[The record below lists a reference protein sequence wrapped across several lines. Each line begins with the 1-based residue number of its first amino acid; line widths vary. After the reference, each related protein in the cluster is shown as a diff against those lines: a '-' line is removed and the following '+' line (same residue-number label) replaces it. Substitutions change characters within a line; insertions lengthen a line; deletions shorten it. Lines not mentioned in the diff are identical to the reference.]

1 MRAGYERARV
11 MTRPREGLQ
20 LGCVLL
26 GVVLAFM
33 TAFVLSG
40 VVGLVMYQGWL
51 SEVYSPLVMNIVSF
65 FCLFLG
71 ALYAGRRAG
80 VLGLVHGGL
89 TGLLYIIAVSIL
101 GLFLFDQLAPLL
113 VLAQRTVFAVLL
125 GAVGGTVGIN
135 IGR

>member
-20 LGCVLL
+20 LKCVLL

-33 TAFVLSG
+33 AAFVLSG

-80 VLGLVHGGL
+80 VSGLIHGGL
-89 TGLLYIIAVSIL
+89 TGFFYIIAISIL
-101 GLFLFDQLAPLL
+101 GLLLFDQLAPVL
-113 VLAQRTVFAVLL
+113 VLVERTVLAVLL
-125 GAVGGTVGIN
+125 GAVGGTIGIN